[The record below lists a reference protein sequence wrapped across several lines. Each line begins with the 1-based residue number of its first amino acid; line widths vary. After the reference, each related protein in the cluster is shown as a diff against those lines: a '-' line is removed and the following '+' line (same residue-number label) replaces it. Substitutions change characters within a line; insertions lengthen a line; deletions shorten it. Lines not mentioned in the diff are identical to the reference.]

1 MLRSRDAQHG
11 RQQRLAWSGMP
22 YDPGSTVVHAR
33 IASALSPRKAGK
45 DMRHNGHSDRAWRRR
60 REGGAFRLPRLAIGL
75 LCGIILLFAPAQAAS
90 ATPPV
95 RSSVEEPFTV
105 VYEPCGLVEE
115 GVFHRSFTTFFDKGG
130 NETHTIQQVTF
141 DAVITNPA
149 TGETFRDRGHNTVR
163 FEPGFATGFTLSGI
177 VFTVHTPSEGVRLL
191 SAGRLIA
198 DSNFDTVFQSARM
211 LGVPDTQAA
220 VCASLG

>member
-1 MLRSRDAQHG
+1 MPCDRRLGG
-11 RQQRLAWSGMP
+11 RTCPDRER
-22 YDPGSTVVHAR
+22 TVT
-33 IASALSPRKAGK
+33 SEGGK
-45 DMRHNGHSDRAWRRR
+45 DIRHNGHSDRAWGRR

-75 LCGIILLFAPAQAAS
+75 LCGIILLFAPAQAAV

-95 RSSVEEPFTV
+95 HFSVEEPFTV

-115 GVFHRSFTTFFDKGG
+115 GVFHRSFTTFFDKDGK
-130 NETHTIQQVTF
+130 ETHTLEQVSF

-177 VFTVHTPSEGVRLL
+177 VFAVHTPSEGVRLL
-191 SAGRLIA
+191 SVGRLIA
-198 DSNFDTVFQSARM
+198 DSNFDTVFQSAQM
-211 LGVPDTQAA
+211 LGFPEMQAA